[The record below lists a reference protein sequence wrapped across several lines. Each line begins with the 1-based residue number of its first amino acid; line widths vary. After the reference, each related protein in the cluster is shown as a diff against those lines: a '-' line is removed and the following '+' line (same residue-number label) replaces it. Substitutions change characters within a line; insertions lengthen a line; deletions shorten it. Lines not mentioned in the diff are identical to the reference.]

1 MAWKAKSGRTLW
13 SALLLCLLASA
24 LVIGVCFRVT
34 RSSQLFRQAENPGAH
49 PVSISETRSML
60 GTYLTLTVVDES
72 ESKAR
77 ADIAAGFERIAE
89 LDKVMSFQR
98 RDSELSRLN
107 AQAGRGAVAV
117 SDDLYRA
124 VETGVT
130 LVRPHH
136 GDV

>member
-1 MAWKAKSGRTLW
+1 
-13 SALLLCLLASA
+13 
-24 LVIGVCFRVT
+24 
-34 RSSQLFRQAENPGAH
+34 
-49 PVSISETRSML
+49 ML

-98 RDSELSRLN
+98 PDSELSRLN

-130 LVRPHH
+130 WCGRTMGTFDIAVGPLVESGKPAAS
-136 GDV
+136 